1 MSQTFTILSKEY
13 IPQKE
18 LHTIL
23 KDIASMIPSVNI
35 QEERINSDGFLV
47 FTIQRVEK
55 SLPKVYGE
63 YEIAVIK
70 FMLETEEGFHKS
82 EESINQFMVSM
93 SEELRQAYR
102 DLIII
107 NTDHASLLWY
117 DFLNI
122 FMEKYPDLILE
133 SGIEDDS
140 GELGYYTYEHL
151 KAGRKLDESAWF
163 WENPDELLRRS
174 NAII

>member
-13 IPQKE
+13 IQQKE

-23 KDIASMIPSVNI
+23 RDIAQKIPTVSI
-35 QEERINSDGFLV
+35 QKEIIYKGNFE

-63 YEIAVIK
+63 HEIAVIT
-70 FMLETEEGFHKS
+70 FMLLSEEEFYKS

-93 SEELRQAYR
+93 SEELRKSYR
-102 DLIII
+102 SLIII
-107 NTDHASLLWY
+107 NTDHASLLWN

-122 FMEKYPDLILE
+122 FMEKYPDMVLTGD
-133 SGIEDDS
+133 SFDDS

-151 KAGRKLDESAWF
+151 KAGRKLDERAWF

-174 NAII
+174 NAIV